1 MLKNYLKS
9 AISHIRRQ
17 KVYSLINILGLAV
30 GIALFIVIALF
41 VKDELSHDAFHTKL
55 DRLYRVE
62 LGDVVVNNP
71 RIGEFLDNSFPGIEK
86 TNRFG
91 NRNLSVQYEGD
102 KFTLRNCVFADSTVF
117 DMFTFPII
125 KGDANQPFRDPFD
138 VVLTRSTAQKIF
150 GDANPIGKVIKV
162 DRRLH
167 YTVTAVAKDLP
178 DNSSIKAN
186 AFASFRSIPAIY
198 DTPKERIWDSYNNFY
213 TYVLVNEGT
222 NIAHLEEKVNKD
234 LMEILLTEGDIDNKK
249 EFEGQELSLRPFS
262 EVYFTQGLRF
272 DNFVEKGKL
281 PFVRIFMA
289 IGAFILILACVN
301 FVNIS
306 TARSSLR
313 SKEVG
318 MRKVMGSSRGQLM
331 VQHLSEAVLIA
342 LFATILGLVLAELM
356 SPLFN
361 NIIQAH
367 VNIPYTLSFL
377 LLVTAGGILL
387 GFLAGIYPALI
398 LSSKPLL
405 STIKS
410 SRSAGTQGYSLRRV
424 LTVFQYTI
432 SVVLI
437 IATVVVFKQ
446 LDYVRTKD
454 LGFNKERI
462 VHYFADIP
470 TAQKDLLKQRLGKHP
485 NVTAVSYGN
494 TLPGLVNMTQGFQ
507 TKEDSY
513 GFHSLPVDPEFF
525 DLFEMEIVKG
535 RNFFEKG
542 EMDMEKAYIVNEE
555 AARLIGEEQ
564 IIGKPFRLWSR
575 DEMGQIVGVVKNFH
589 FRSLHHKIEPLVMY
603 YRPEWCPR
611 MFVKVKNEKLG
622 STIDE
627 IRATTL
633 DLVPDLVFNYRFV
646 DESFD
651 RMYKKE
657 ERYGRLFGYFAL
669 VAIFIAS
676 LGLFGLA
683 LFSTNQRFKE
693 ISIRKVF
700 GSSAGQVLGL
710 LTKEFSRWVL
720 VANLI
725 GWPIAWYFMD
735 AWLQDFAYRTT
746 LSWFVFAAGLVISL
760 LIALFTVLFQSYRAA
775 NANPAEVLRDE

>member
-1 MLKNYLKS
+1 MLKNYFKS
-9 AISHIRRQ
+9 AIHHIHRQ

-30 GIALFIVIALF
+30 GIALFIIIALF
-41 VKDELSHDAFHTKL
+41 VRDELSHDAFHSKL
-55 DRLYRVE
+55 DRIYRVE

-71 RIGEFLDNSFPGIEK
+71 RIGEFLDNSFPEIER

-91 NRNLSVQYEGD
+91 DRNLMVQYNEE
-102 KFTLRNCVFADSTVF
+102 KFSLRNCVFADSTVF
-117 DMFTFPII
+117 DIFTFPLI
-125 KGDANQPFRDPFD
+125 KGDVNQPFRDPFD
-138 VVLTRSTAQKIF
+138 IVLTRSTARKIF
-150 GDANPIGKVIKV
+150 GDANPIGKIIKV

-167 YTVTAVAKDLP
+167 YTVTAVARDLP
-178 DNSSIKAN
+178 PNSSIQAN

-198 DTPKERIWDSYNNFY
+198 DTPKERIWDSYNNFF
-213 TYVLVNEGT
+213 TYILLREGT
-222 NIAHLEEKVNKD
+222 HAGHLEEKVNKR
-234 LMEILLTEGDIDNKK
+234 LMKRLLSEGDIDSK
-249 EFEGQELSLRPFS
+249 EAFAGQRLNLRPFS

-272 DNFVEKGKL
+272 DNFVEHGKL
-281 PFVRIFMA
+281 SFVRIFMA
-289 IGAFILILACVN
+289 IGIFILILACVN
-301 FVNIS
+301 FINIS

-313 SKEVG
+313 AKEVG
-318 MRKVMGSSRGQLM
+318 MRKVMGSSRSQLM
-331 VQHLSEAVLIA
+331 VQHLTEAVVIA

-356 SPLFN
+356 TPIFN
-361 NIIQAH
+361 NIIQAYVH
-367 VNIPYTLSFL
+367 IPYTLFFL
-377 LLVTAGGILL
+377 LLVLGGGLLL
-387 GFLAGIYPALI
+387 GMLAGIYPALI

-410 SRSAGTQGYSLRRV
+410 SHGKGAQGYSLRRV

-454 LGFNKERI
+454 LGFDKERI
-462 VHYFADIP
+462 VHYHADIS
-470 TAQKDLLKQRLGKHP
+470 TAKKDLLKQRLLKHP
-485 NVTAVSYGN
+485 DISAVSYGN
-494 TLPGLVNMTQGFQ
+494 TLPGWVSMTQSFH
-507 TKEDSY
+507 TKEESY
-513 GFHSLPVDPEFF
+513 GLHSLPVDPDFF
-525 DLFEMEIVKG
+525 ELFGMEIVRG
-535 RNFFEKG
+535 RPFFEKG
-542 EMDMEKAYIVNEE
+542 EMDMQAAYIVNEA
-555 AARLIGEEQ
+555 AARLIGEEE
-564 IIGKPFRLWSR
+564 IVGKPFRLWSR
-575 DEMGQIVGVVKNFH
+575 DEMGQIVGVVKDFH

-611 MFVKVKNEKLG
+611 MFVKVQDEGLS
-622 STIDE
+622 STIED
-627 IRATTL
+627 IKATTL
-633 DLVPDLVFNYRFV
+633 DLVPDLSFNYSFV
-646 DESFD
+646 DDSFD

-657 ERYGRLFGYFAL
+657 ERYGKLFGYFAL
-669 VAIFIAS
+669 IAIFIAS

-700 GSSAGQVLGL
+700 GSSARQVLVL
-710 LTKEFSRWVL
+710 LTKQFSRWVL

-725 GWPIAWYFMD
+725 GWPVAWYFMD

-760 LIALFTVLFQSYRAA
+760 LIALLTVLFQSYRAA

>member
-9 AISHIRRQ
+9 AINHITRQ
-17 KVYSLINILGLAV
+17 KVYALINILGLAV
-30 GIALFIVIALF
+30 GIALFVIIALF
-41 VKDELSHDAFHTKL
+41 VKDELSHDAFHSNL
-55 DRLYRVE
+55 DRIYRVE
-62 LGDVVVNNP
+62 RGDVVVNNP
-71 RIGEFLDNSFPGIEK
+71 RIGEFLDNSFPEIVK

-91 NRNLSVQYEGD
+91 KRNLQLQYDGD

-125 KGDANQPFRDPFD
+125 KGDVNHPFRDPFD
-138 VVLTRSTAQKIF
+138 IVLTRSTAKMIF
-150 GDANPIGKVIKV
+150 GEANPIGKIIKV

-167 YTVTAVAKDLP
+167 YTVTAVARDLP
-178 DNSSIKAN
+178 PNSSMKAN
-186 AFASFRSIPAIY
+186 AFASFRSIPAVY

-213 TYVLVNEGT
+213 TYILLREGT
-222 NIAHLEEKVNKD
+222 HAGHLEEKVNER
-234 LMEILLTEGDIDNKK
+234 LMKRLLSEGNIDNK
-249 EFEGQELSLRPFS
+249 EEYAGQRLNLRPFS

-272 DNFVEKGKL
+272 DNFVEHGKL
-281 PFVRIFMA
+281 SFVRIFMA

-318 MRKVMGSSRGQLM
+318 MRKVMGSSRSQLM
-331 VQHLSEAVLIA
+331 VQHLTESVVIA
-342 LFATILGLVLAELM
+342 LFATILGLLLAELM
-356 SPLFN
+356 IPVFN

-367 VNIPYTLSFL
+367 VHITYTIPFL
-377 LLVTAGGILL
+377 LLVAGGGIIL
-387 GFLAGIYPALI
+387 GVLAGIYPALI

-410 SRSAGTQGYSLRRV
+410 SRSPGTQGYSLRRV

-462 VHYFADIP
+462 VHYFADIS
-470 TAQKDLLKQRLGKHP
+470 TAQKETLKQRLVKHP
-485 NVTAVSYGN
+485 DISAVAYGN
-494 TLPGLVNMTQGFQ
+494 TLPGWVNMTQSFKTQ
-507 TKEDSY
+507 EESY
-513 GFHSLPVDPEFF
+513 GFHSLPVDPDFF
-525 DLFEMEIVKG
+525 ELFDMEIVRG

-542 EMDMEKAYIVNEE
+542 EMDMQKAYIVNEE
-555 AARLIGEEQ
+555 AARLIGEEE
-564 IIGKPFRLWSR
+564 IVGKPIRLWSR

-603 YRPEWCPR
+603 YRPEWCSR
-611 MFVKVKNEKLG
+611 MFVKVRGEKLS
-622 STIDE
+622 STIEDIE
-627 IRATTL
+627 ASTM
-633 DLVPDLVFNYRFV
+633 DLVPDLSFNYSFV

-669 VAIFIAS
+669 IAIFIAS

-725 GWPIAWYFMD
+725 GWPIAWYFMN
-735 AWLQDFAYRTT
+735 AWLQDFAYKTT
-746 LSWFVFAAGLVISL
+746 LSWLVFAAGLIISL
-760 LIALFTVLFQSYRAA
+760 AIALLTVLFQSYRAA

>member
-9 AISHIRRQ
+9 AINHITRQ
-17 KVYSLINILGLAV
+17 KVYALINILGLAV
-30 GIALFIVIALF
+30 GIALFVIIALF
-41 VKDELSHDAFHTKL
+41 VKDELSHDAFHSNL
-55 DRLYRVE
+55 NRIYRVE
-62 LGDVVVNNP
+62 RGDVVVSNP
-71 RIGEFLDNSFPGIEK
+71 RIGEFLDNSFPEIEK

-91 NRNLSVQYEGD
+91 KRNLQVQYEGE

-117 DMFTFPII
+117 DIFTFPII

-138 VVLTRSTAQKIF
+138 IVLTRSTAQKIF
-150 GDANPIGKVIKV
+150 GDANPIGKIIKV

-167 YTVTAVAKDLP
+167 YTVTAVARDLP
-178 DNSSIKAN
+178 PNSSMKAN
-186 AFASFRSIPAIY
+186 AFAGFRSIPAVY
-198 DTPKERIWDSYNNFY
+198 DTPKQRIWDSYNNFY
-213 TYVLVNEGT
+213 TYILLREGT
-222 NIAHLEEKVNKD
+222 HAGLLEEKVNER
-234 LMEILLTEGDIDNKK
+234 LMKRLLSEGNIDNK
-249 EFEGQELSLRPFS
+249 EEYAGQRLNLRPFS

-272 DNFVEKGKL
+272 DNFVEHGKL
-281 PFVRIFMA
+281 SFVRIFMA
-289 IGAFILILACVN
+289 IGIFILILACVN
-301 FVNIS
+301 FINIS

-318 MRKVMGSSRGQLM
+318 MRKVMGSSRSQLM
-331 VQHLSEAVLIA
+331 VQHLTESVVIA
-342 LFATILGLVLAELM
+342 LFATILGLLLAELM
-356 SPLFN
+356 TPVFN
-361 NIIQAH
+361 NIIQAYVH
-367 VNIPYTLSFL
+367 IPYTLSFL
-377 LLVTAGGILL
+377 LLVAGGGLLL
-387 GFLAGIYPALI
+387 GLLAGIYPALI
-398 LSSKPLL
+398 LASKPLL
-405 STIKS
+405 TTIKS
-410 SRSAGTQGYSLRRV
+410 SRGKGTQGYSLRRV

-462 VHYFADIP
+462 VHYFADIS
-470 TAQKDLLKQRLGKHP
+470 TAQKETLKQRLVKHP
-485 NVTAVSYGN
+485 DISAVAYGN
-494 TLPGLVNMTQGFQ
+494 TLPGWVNMTQSFKTQ
-507 TKEDSY
+507 EESY

-525 DLFEMEIVKG
+525 ELFGMEIVRG

-542 EMDMEKAYIVNEE
+542 EMDMQKAYIVNEE
-555 AARLIGEEQ
+555 AARLIGEEE
-564 IIGKPFRLWSR
+564 IVGKPFRLWSR
-575 DEMGQIVGVVKNFH
+575 EEMGQIVGVVKNFH

-603 YRPEWCPR
+603 YRPEWCSR
-611 MFVKVKNEKLG
+611 MFVKVHGEKLS
-622 STIDE
+622 STIEDIE
-627 IRATTL
+627 ATTM
-633 DLVPDLVFNYRFV
+633 DLVPDLSFNYSFV

-657 ERYGRLFGYFAL
+657 ERYGRLFGYFAII
-669 VAIFIAS
+669 AIFIAS

-700 GSSAGQVLGL
+700 GSSADQVLVL

-725 GWPIAWYFMD
+725 GWPIAWYFMN
-735 AWLQDFAYRTT
+735 AWLQDFAYKTT
-746 LSWFVFAAGLVISL
+746 LSWLVFAAGLVISL
-760 LIALFTVLFQSYRAA
+760 MIALFTVLFQSYRAA